1 MVYDPLCNPSAAERM
16 VCCVLVT
23 RQHVLSGSGDD
34 MKQLRHDLNYGI
46 SAALLVAATAAILTG
61 IVAHLWDLN
70 DFVYHTYA
78 GYAMTGLS
86 LAHVWLNWSRMVA
99 YARFRLAGRAQHRA
113 PATSVGLAPP
123 ALSEAVAGD
132 RRLITQARP
141 LAVATPALL
150 WRMIISRRGFLSLAA
165 GGLGGFLAGRGLRQ
179 QPVIPQ
185 GSDLGVVYHQWS
197 KPGVIDVLGTVANW
211 GQQPPLYKEY
221 PQARQVALPTP
232 GDQGGLRT
240 EEAIRRRRSTRDYS
254 GQPMTLPELSR
265 ILFLMGGR
273 NNERWGHQ
281 LRTAPSSGALYP
293 IEVYPVVHRVAGLQP
308 GLYHYGVKEH
318 TLAELRVG
326 DLRETVVRQ
335 GLMQQFLGEAS
346 VVLFL
351 TVIFQRMRFKYQ
363 DRTYRYGLIEAGH
376 LGQNIYLAATS
387 LGLGACAVGA
397 FMDDEINALLGVDGK
412 TEAAIYMLAVGKVK
426 E

>member
-1 MVYDPLCNPSAAERM
+1 MRVLAE
-16 VCCVLVT
+16 
-23 RQHVLSGSGDD
+23 SGDD
-34 MKQLRHDLNYGI
+34 MKRLWHDLNYGI

-78 GYAMTGLS
+78 GYAMAGLS

-99 YARFRLAGRAQHRA
+99 YARFRLAGRSLSRA
-113 PATSVGLAPP
+113 PATSAGLAPTP
-123 ALSEAVAGD
+123 LDEAAPGGSRPKLPTRPVA
-132 RRLITQARP
+132 
-141 LAVATPALL
+141 ATPTESL
-150 WRMIISRRGFLSLAA
+150 RSMISSRRGFFSLAV
-165 GGLGGFLAGRGLRQ
+165 GGLGGFVVGRGLRQ

-185 GSDLGVVYHQWS
+185 GADLGVVYHQWS

-221 PQARQVALPTP
+221 PQARQVTLPPP
-232 GDQGGLRT
+232 GDQGGLVT
-240 EEAIRRRRSTRDYS
+240 EEAIRQRRSTRDYS
-254 GQPMTLPELSR
+254 GQSMTLPELSR

-273 NNERWGHQ
+273 NSERWGHQ

-293 IEVYPVVHRVAGLQP
+293 IEVYPVVHHVEGLPP

-426 E
+426 G